1 MYPAVSLQSYPIVR
15 GHLFLRDFG
24 GHVLPHHRVSA
35 DDELGP
41 GVPLVVGD
49 VVVRLQPDPLL
60 ALGEKPVVAR
70 LPLPILQ
77 YCRGGRERE
86 REREKDKER
95 EGRERETDS
104 ERQRQRETV
113 QETEGDR
120 ERGEPERK
128 AG

>member
-1 MYPAVSLQSYPIVR
+1 MSLQSYPIVR

-60 ALGEKPVVAR
+60 ALG
-70 LPLPILQ
+70 
-77 YCRGGRERE
+77 
-86 REREKDKER
+86 
-95 EGRERETDS
+95 
-104 ERQRQRETV
+104 
-113 QETEGDR
+113 QETIV
-120 ERGEPERK
+120 
-128 AG
+128 AGFALSKLHH